1 MSQIQKLK
9 HRLSFFEERLSGINS
24 LHEFQTLTSYINEIE
39 KELNHVNDNVAF
51 SMRIKIN
58 SIRKDLE
65 AMYPEYHL

>member
-9 HRLSFFEERLSGINS
+9 HRLSFSEERLSGINS

-51 SMRIKIN
+51 SMRIRIN

-65 AMYPEYHL
+65 IMYPEYHL

>member
-51 SMRIKIN
+51 SMRIRIN

-65 AMYPEYHL
+65 IIYPEYHL

>member
-9 HRLSFFEERLSGINS
+9 HRLSFFEERLSDINS

-51 SMRIKIN
+51 SMRIRIN